1 MRHPK
6 ASYVCGI
13 FPSTDYV
20 CFVFEHGRQLS
31 DPHDVMRGDGKQ
43 VRYIDLRDADVPA
56 AAIRV
61 LLLEEVALRGG

>member
-1 MRHPK
+1 M
-6 ASYVCGI
+6 
-13 FPSTDYV
+13 

-56 AAIRV
+56 AAIGV